1 MIRILVVDD
10 QKFTR
15 KVINSVLE
23 TENGFIIVGEAKNGI
38 EALELM
44 NQVAIDVAIVDLEMP
59 EMDGF
64 KLTEKIYYRFPH
76 TKVIIFSSTQDK
88 DSINKA
94 VKSGARGYL
103 LKNITSKDQIIDTI
117 NQVQRGYFQ
126 LGPGLFESLIS
137 GLIGNKE
144 EEVQNLFNVETK
156 LKKNLTNLRS
166 EISFQNQQMHDRILD
181 ELDAEI
187 VSMKVEFKQGLTDF
201 QDRVSKQLKSG
212 FEDFTYNYQ
221 QNRFVPELW
230 QKRYLQLSQNINF
243 IESQYNLSINKLK
256 EEVTL
261 LRYLVIFLLIVLVPI
276 VLFSIESS
284 RLN

>member
-10 QKFTR
+10 QTFTR

-23 TENGFIIVGEAKNGI
+23 TENAFTIVGEAKNGI

-44 NQVAIDVAIVDLEMP
+44 NQVAIDIAIVDLEMP

-64 KLTEKIYYRFPH
+64 KLTEKIYYRFPL

-103 LKNITSKDQIIDTI
+103 LKNITSKEQIVDTI

-126 LGPGLFESLIS
+126 LGPGLFENLIS

-144 EEVQNLFNVETK
+144 NEAQNLFNVERK
-156 LKKNLTNLRS
+156 LKKNLTNLRA
-166 EISFQNQQMHDRILD
+166 EISFQNEQMHHQILD

-187 VSMKVEFKQGLTDF
+187 ANMKVEFKQGLTDF
-201 QDRVSKQLKSG
+201 QDRVSTQLKSG
-212 FEDFTYNYQ
+212 FENFNYNYQ
-221 QNRFVPELW
+221 QNQFVPELW
-230 QKRYLQLSQNINF
+230 QKRYSQLSQNISF
-243 IESQYNLSINKLK
+243 IESQYRLSINKLK
-256 EEVTL
+256 EEVSL
-261 LRYLVIFLLIVLVPI
+261 LRYLVIFLLIVLVP
-276 VLFSIESS
+276 LFLDYILSI
-284 RLN
+284 